1 MGASVPLV
9 RITCLKMSVMGFMPS
24 EAAQQTRRRRACEAV
39 PVWEG
44 SEMVYLCGK
53 GSEMKYLQLIIQCYM
68 IPVSDHGVL
77 HHTCL

>member
-1 MGASVPLV
+1 MGSRRGLASTQMERVTSGWKPRSFGSVSMGASVPLV

-44 SEMVYLCGK
+44 E
-53 GSEMKYLQLIIQCYM
+53 
-68 IPVSDHGVL
+68 
-77 HHTCL
+77 

>member
-44 SEMVYLCGK
+44 EYDGV
-53 GSEMKYLQLIIQCYM
+53 
-68 IPVSDHGVL
+68 PVWEGE
-77 HHTCL
+77 